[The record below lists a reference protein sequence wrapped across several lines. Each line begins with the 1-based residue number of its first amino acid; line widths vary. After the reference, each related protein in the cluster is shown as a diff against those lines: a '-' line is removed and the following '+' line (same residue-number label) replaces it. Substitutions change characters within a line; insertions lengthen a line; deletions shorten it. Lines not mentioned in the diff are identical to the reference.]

1 MPELDPIFISVKE
14 AARMLGVSTWT
25 LYQLLDSQ
33 TIASQ
38 YHGRKRLVV
47 LASLREYAAGLPT
60 SRPEV
65 AS

>member
-1 MPELDPIFISVKE
+1 MPELDPIFITVKD

-25 LYQLLDSQ
+25 TYQLLDSQ

-47 LASLREYAAGLPT
+47 LTSLREYAEGLPT